1 MKKRNKKDFVPE
13 AAKNMDISELALYL
27 DDRERRFCAEYLK
40 DRNGT
45 QAAIRAG
52 YKPGRNNSSARV
64 QGSRLVHDPRI
75 VAYRRALMHRE
86 LESND
91 VSKDSIMLSLLEI
104 RDRCMQ
110 AVPVLEWDKDERA
123 YKETGEYSF
132 DSRGAV
138 RAISEIAKLAGLY
151 EPERFTV
158 EAGQGLESVLA
169 AMAEGNDK
177 EY

>member
-1 MKKRNKKDFVPE
+1 MKKRKKTDFDPVSARDMPL
-13 AAKNMDISELALYL
+13 NELALFL
-27 DDRERRFCAEYLK
+27 DDRERKFCVEYLV

-52 YKPGRNNSSARV
+52 YKAGKNNASAKV

-86 LESND
+86 IEAND
-91 VSKDSIMLSLLEI
+91 VTKDGLLLHMLEI
-104 RDRCMQ
+104 VRRCMS
-110 AVPVLEWDKDERA
+110 AEPVMEWDSEARE
-123 YKETGEYSF
+123 YRETGNWTF
-132 DSRGAV
+132 DSRGAIK
-138 RAISEIAKLAGLY
+138 ALAEIAKLTGLY

-158 EAGQGLESVLA
+158 EAGEGLESVLA